1 MLCGAV
7 AACATPS
14 IITRSISSDNSALAF
29 RFCGGAGC
37 GYPKTIRFTQGEWAQ
52 IVAPLEAPASSS
64 SEEREGLAAVVGRF
78 ETVAGAKTGAAT
90 DLGGTLFNG
99 SGAGQL
105 DCFSEASNTSNLLG
119 LLQRRGVLLFHRVE
133 EPAMR
138 GFLFGTPAFAAHSTA
153 VVREKETGEPYA
165 IDSWFFDNGHEA
177 AVVELGRWK
186 WGWSPDGAATF

>member
-1 MLCGAV
+1 MLCSGI

-14 IITRSISSDNSALAF
+14 IITRSISSDNSALTF

-37 GYPKTIRFTQGEWAQ
+37 GYPKTIGFTPDEWAQ
-52 IVAPLEAPASSS
+52 IVAPLESPVSTA
-64 SEEREGLAAVVGRF
+64 SEERAGLAAVVGRF
-78 ETVAGAKTGAAT
+78 ETVAGTKTGAAA

-119 LLQRRGVLLFHRVE
+119 LLERRGVLRFHNVE

-153 VVREKETGEPYA
+153 VVREKENGELYA
-165 IDSWFFDNGHEA
+165 VDSWFFDNGHQA

-186 WGWSPDGAATF
+186 WGWSPDGAASF